1 MRTFFIISLL
11 LGVLELHHTK
21 SRSQQPWQQRGS
33 PRYAQSFTCYF
44 HIFSRDKGLRTCKTN
59 KENRFDVHYRPPPL
73 EKGQMTWIRG
83 VREKTSFSAGET
95 KLDTGPVRCSMM
107 QYYSAQ
113 IYIFNYIGLLN
124 LLGNF
129 LEWSFLL
136 WRITLFIFLQWVMFP
151 RIVLQ

>member
-1 MRTFFIISLL
+1 MKTFFIISLL

-21 SRSQQPWQQRGS
+21 SRSQQQQQLREPS
-33 PRYAQSFTCYF
+33 LCSVF
-44 HIFSRDKGLRTCKTN
+44 HLFFPHLFSWYKACELASQAKRTVLTSTIVHHRQRKAKWPEYVAFGKRLPFRQAKRNIYIGPLRSS
-59 KENRFDVHYRPPPL
+59 R
-73 EKGQMTWIRG
+73 
-83 VREKTSFSAGET
+83 
-95 KLDTGPVRCSMM
+95 M

-113 IYIFNYIGLLN
+113 ISIFNYIGLLN

-129 LEWSFLL
+129 LEWSFLP